1 MLITVLRTAIIYFF
15 VVGCLRILGKRQ
27 LAELEPSELV
37 VTIIISEIATDPII
51 DPGKPIAVTLIAI
64 SILLFFEVVLSYLA
78 YKNITFRTMLYGK
91 PSTFYSE
98 GKINQKEMKNQRF
111 NVGDLLQEIRNN
123 GAASLSDIEYVI
135 METNG
140 DVSVISNSDN
150 RPLTPK
156 DVNIKVPITEISY
169 IIIDNGALLKNNLK
183 RLEVDRAWVFDKLK
197 EEGIY
202 KISDVFY
209 MGACKGGNTVIV
221 KKDS

>member
-1 MLITVLRTAIIYFF
+1 MLVTVLRTAIIYTF
-15 VVGCLRILGKRQ
+15 VVACLRVLGKRQ

-51 DPGKPIAVTLIAI
+51 DPGKPMATTLIAI

-78 YKNITFRTMLYGK
+78 YKRIGFRSLVYGK
-91 PSTFYSE
+91 PSTFYSDGE
-98 GKINQKEMKNQRF
+98 INQKEMKNQRF

-123 GAASLSDIEYVI
+123 GATSLSDVEYVI

-140 DVSVISNSDN
+140 DVSVITNSDN
-150 RPLTPK
+150 RPLTPN
-156 DVNIKVPITEISY
+156 DIGIKVPVTEISY
-169 IIIDNGALLKNNLK
+169 IVIDNGYLLKNNLK
-183 RLEVDRAWVFDKLK
+183 RLGVDKKWVFEQLK
-197 EEGIY
+197 NKGIY

-221 KKDS
+221 KKD